1 MKTILKIQYLLL
13 FLFSCFLMTGCLSDG
28 DETIALEQGDAHK
41 MIRGKWR
48 FSNTRGSL
56 PETFKWKEGTIITF
70 YGDGTYT
77 DSNDEDRTRHRWILN
92 EGGDGIKLDDTGF
105 GIDSWGKDHWRFHYP
120 YGSNNPTWRG
130 GLEHEDGPDGYD
142 KPGATPE
149 PEPEPDPEPD
159 PEPEGE
165 YLVKSIKY
173 KNTYDKTYE
182 YTFKYDGEGRIRLF
196 YDAISKNT
204 YEYEYGDHRLRVL
217 TTSDNSD
224 KSPYSIEYSLDD
236 YGRIKEETFGSFFY
250 NEEGYLQH
258 YTDWHYED
266 YYYTWG
272 PDAISKW
279 TKDNYRRWW
288 GNISS
293 EANDSNIDI
302 NPFLIT
308 CDNNPSWLRS
318 LAPYGFLGKKYP
330 TVIYNDNGESY
341 DWHFENTADVLR
353 NEHHLISWIERVQVM
368 RHTNEYRNTETFD
381 IEYSLLGTED
391 CEILIKK

>member
-149 PEPEPDPEPD
+149 PEPEP
-159 PEPEGE
+159 EPEGE
-165 YLVKSIKY
+165 YLVKLIKY
-173 KNTYDKTYE
+173 SSYNGKSYVYTFDYYEDGRIQEFFDGYRSATYTYE
-182 YTFKYDGEGRIRLF
+182 YSRYLNVEEIMNMWSRTRTKHSYALDNLGRITDTGSGVF
-196 YDAISKNT
+196 TYDAQ
-204 YEYEYGDHRLRVL
+204 
-217 TTSDNSD
+217 
-224 KSPYSIEYSLDD
+224 
-236 YGRIKEETFGSFFY
+236 
-250 NEEGYLQH
+250 GYLSCYSELQN
-258 YTDWHYED
+258 TSNFVWDKFEISRYEND
-266 YYYTWG
+266 
-272 PDAISKW
+272 KW
-279 TKDNYRRWW
+279 AWSAKCN
-288 GNISS
+288 G
-293 EANDSNIDI
+293 EANDSNIDL
-302 NPFLIT
+302 NPFIIGFPRY
-308 CDNNPSWLRS
+308 DWVKS
-318 LAPYGFLGKKYP
+318 LAPFGFLGKKSEALIS
-330 TVIYNDNGESY
+330 TEIQNS
-341 DWHFENTADVLR
+341 ADMEYEITQVLR
-353 NEHHLISWIERVQVM
+353 NEHHLISHISRKCIGHGYFQGEDWG
-368 RHTNEYRNTETFD
+368 TDTFD
-381 IEYSLLGTED
+381 IDYQFVE
-391 CEILIKK
+391 IKK